1 VRATAGFEFHKKI
14 DREKLNAILDKIY
27 LITPNT
33 DEAKFLTGKSNADEA
48 AKEMSSHCNVLLKG
62 GHNKKSPGVDYLLM
76 KNEIIAI
83 HPSEILVHPKHGSGC
98 VLSSAIAAELLKTNN
113 LIFSCRKAKEYV
125 EQFLNSNQFL
135 LGKHYG

>member
-1 VRATAGFEFHKKI
+1 
-14 DREKLNAILDKIY
+14 
-27 LITPNT
+27 
-33 DEAKFLTGKSNADEA
+33 
-48 AKEMSSHCNVLLKG
+48 
-62 GHNKKSPGVDYLLM
+62 M

-135 LGKHYG
+135 LGTHYG